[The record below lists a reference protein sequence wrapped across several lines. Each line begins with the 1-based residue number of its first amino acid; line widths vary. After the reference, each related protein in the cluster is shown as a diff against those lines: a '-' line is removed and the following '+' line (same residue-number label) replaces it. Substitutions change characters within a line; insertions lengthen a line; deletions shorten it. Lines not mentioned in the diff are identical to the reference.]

1 MSTYPYDNDYELVQ
15 ALGKKITLRRLKEV
29 QTGDVVFYG
38 SKWWKVVGERDPE
51 ITLDLEIAGPWT
63 TGQPAT
69 ESLSGAASALV
80 IVAEEGSGLQFS
92 SGVLLDVLWPE
103 CGLIYVKDARRRHLA
118 PSSPEE
124 EEHIFG
130 IFALHYDADGDSYYA
145 PVDQEMQPGV
155 ASRWILDPRYDLILN
170 WELVDVASLL
180 ESFDNS
186 GKGDDK

>member
-15 ALGKKITLRRLKEV
+15 ALGKKITLRRLEEV
-29 QTGDVVFYG
+29 QTGDVVFHG
-38 SKWWKVVGERDPE
+38 SGWWKVVGERDPA

-80 IVAEEGSGLQFS
+80 IAAEEGSGLQFS
-92 SGVLLDVLWPE
+92 SGVLLDVLWPG
-103 CGLIYVKDARRRHLA
+103 CGLIYVKDALRRHLA

-124 EEHIFG
+124 GEHIFG
-130 IFALHYDADGDSYYA
+130 IFALHYDANGDSYYA

-155 ASRWILDPRYDLILN
+155 ASHWILDPRYDLILN
-170 WELVDVASLL
+170 WEPVDVADLL
-180 ESFDNS
+180 KRMQEAGEN
-186 GKGDDK
+186 G

>member
-1 MSTYPYDNDYELVQ
+1 MSTYPYDNDYERVQ

-69 ESLSGAASALV
+69 ESLSGTASALV
-80 IVAEEGSGLQFS
+80 IVAEAGSGLQFS

-103 CGLIYVKDARRRHLA
+103 CGLIYVKDAPRLPIA
-118 PSSPEE
+118 PSSPEAGAE
-124 EEHIFG
+124 EENIFG
-130 IFALHYDADGDSYYA
+130 IFALHYDFDGDSYYA

-155 ASRWILDPRYDLILN
+155 ASHWILDPRYDLILN
-170 WELVDVASLL
+170 WEPVDVADLL
-180 ESFDNS
+180 KRMQAEHE
-186 GKGDDK
+186 

>member
-1 MSTYPYDNDYELVQ
+1 MSTYPYDNDYERVQ
-15 ALGKKITLRRLKEV
+15 ALGKKITLRRLEEV
-29 QTGDVVFYG
+29 QTGDVVFHG
-38 SKWWKVVGERDPE
+38 SRWWKVVGERDPE

-80 IVAEEGSGLQFS
+80 IVAEGGSGLQFS
-92 SGVLLDVLWPE
+92 SGVLLDVLWPG
-103 CGLIYVKDARRRHLA
+103 CGLIYVKDALRRQLA

-124 EEHIFG
+124 EENIFG

-155 ASRWILDPRYDLILN
+155 ASHWILDPSYDLILN
-170 WELVDVASLL
+170 WEPVDVADLL
-180 ESFDNS
+180 KRMQEAGEN
-186 GKGDDK
+186 G